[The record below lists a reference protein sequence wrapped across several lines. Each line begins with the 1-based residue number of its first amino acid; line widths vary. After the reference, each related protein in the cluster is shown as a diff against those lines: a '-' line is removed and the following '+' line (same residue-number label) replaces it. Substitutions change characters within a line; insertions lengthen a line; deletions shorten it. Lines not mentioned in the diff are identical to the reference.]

1 MQTATIKILL
11 VEDNPGDALLVRVLL
26 EEAGADRFGVT
37 EVGRLGEA
45 IERLVEED
53 FSVVLLDL
61 SLPDSQGLDT
71 VEQVRTAAPRAPIVV
86 LSGLDDEE
94 TALQALQSGAQ
105 DYLVKGQG
113 DGNLIARAIRYA
125 IERKRAEEE
134 LAYMAQYDPLTGLA
148 NRALFRDRLEHAL
161 ARAERNGNL
170 VALMFLDLDRFKAVN
185 DTLGHS
191 YGDELLKEVAR
202 RVEGRVRESDT
213 VARLGGD
220 EFAIVLEDLSYA
232 QDAIPVA
239 QDILDLVSQPLVLDG
254 HEVFVTGSIG
264 IAVRPP
270 SEGDRLLKD
279 ADAAMYR
286 AKQRGRNSHEFYTE
300 EMNVQAHERLALERD
315 LRRAL
320 DREEFLLHYQPQV
333 DLATGKIVGAEAL
346 LRWQHPE
353 RGLVSPGEFI
363 PVLEDTGMIVPVG
376 EWVLRTAC
384 RQGRVWQES
393 GLGPLRVAANLSA
406 RQFGQEGL
414 VDTVAGILEETGL
427 DSLTLELEITESL
440 LMDDV
445 EASTQALTELKRSV
459 SGIRIAIDDF
469 GTGYSSLYRLKTLPI
484 DLIKIDRSFVRDIAA
499 DPDDAAIVTA
509 ILGLAHN
516 LRLEVIAE
524 GVETGEQMAFL
535 RERGCDLAQGYY
547 LSRPI
552 PAGELT
558 ELLGKEA
565 GYGHLVA
572 GS

>member
-1 MQTATIKILL
+1 MLTATIKILL

-26 EEAGADRFGVT
+26 EEAGTDRFDVKD
-37 EVGRLGEA
+37 VGRLGEA

-134 LAYMAQYDPLTGLA
+134 LAYMAQYDSLTGLA
-148 NRALFRDRLEHAL
+148 NRALFRDRLEQAL

-232 QDAIPVA
+232 HDAIPVA
-239 QDILDLVSQPLVLDG
+239 QDILELVSQPLILDG
-254 HEVFVTGSIG
+254 HKVFVTGSIG

-286 AKQRGRNSHEFYTE
+286 AKQRGRNNHEFYTE

-320 DREEFLLHYQPQV
+320 VREEFLLYYQPQV
-333 DLATGKIVGAEAL
+333 DLATGKIVGTEAL
-346 LRWQHPE
+346 LRWHHPE

-363 PVLEDTGMIVPVG
+363 SVLEDTGMIVPVG

-384 RQGRVWQES
+384 RQGKAWQES

-406 RQFGQEGL
+406 RQFSQEGL
-414 VDTVAGILEETGL
+414 VDTVARILEETGL
-427 DSLTLELEITESL
+427 DLLTLELEITESL
-440 LMDDV
+440 LMEDM

-459 SGIRIAIDDF
+459 SGIRITIDDF
-469 GTGYSSLYRLKTLPI
+469 GTGYSSLYVKTLPI
-484 DLIKIDRSFVRDIAA
+484 DLLKIDRSFVRDIAV

-558 ELLGKEA
+558 ELLEKETRNR
-565 GYGHLVA
+565 HLAA

>member
-1 MQTATIKILL
+1 MLTATIKILL

-26 EEAGADRFGVT
+26 EEAGTDRFDVKD
-37 EVGRLGEA
+37 VGRLGEA
-45 IERLVEED
+45 IERLAEED

-134 LAYMAQYDPLTGLA
+134 LAYMAQYDSLTGLA
-148 NRALFRDRLEHAL
+148 NRALFRDRLEQAL

-170 VALMFLDLDRFKAVN
+170 VALMFLELDRFKAVN

-191 YGDELLKEVAR
+191 YSDELLKEVAR

-232 QDAIPVA
+232 HDAIPVA
-239 QDILDLVSQPLVLDG
+239 QDILELVSQPLILDG
-254 HEVFVTGSIG
+254 HKVFVTGSIG

-286 AKQRGRNSHEFYTE
+286 AKQRGRNNHEFYTE

-320 DREEFLLHYQPQV
+320 VREEFLLHYQPQV
-333 DLATGKIVGAEAL
+333 DLATGKIVGTEAL
-346 LRWQHPE
+346 LRWHHPE
-353 RGLVSPGEFI
+353 RGLVCPGEFI

-384 RQGRVWQES
+384 RQGKAWQES

-414 VDTVAGILEETGL
+414 VDTVARILEETGL
-427 DSLTLELEITESL
+427 DLLTLELEITESL
-440 LMDDV
+440 LMEDM

-484 DLIKIDRSFVRDIAA
+484 DLLKIDHSFVRDITV
-499 DPDDAAIVTA
+499 DPDDAAFVTA

-535 RERGCDLAQGYY
+535 RERGCDLARGYY
-547 LSRPI
+547 LSRPT

-558 ELLGKEA
+558 ELLEKETRNR
-565 GYGHLVA
+565 HLAA